1 MNHRKTLALSFVLAL
16 TAFAE
21 KYSGPKPPKP
31 DVPYLVHAD
40 NLVETEVLEAKEQ
53 KGKGKGKKD
62 TMAYIVAGANSTAKT
77 PLASPIFLIQSEN
90 VAADKL
96 QLYRLDVKDGHRE
109 VTARKGKLT
118 TQPVILNVTPLG
130 NDNLFR
136 IEVDQTLKPGEYALT
151 PEGSNQVFCFA
162 VF

>member
-1 MNHRKTLALSFVLAL
+1 MTFRKVILPLVLMA
-16 TAFAE
+16 AFCAQAE

-31 DVPYLVHAD
+31 DIPYLVHAD

-53 KGKGKGKKD
+53 KGKKD
-62 TMAYIVAGANSTAKT
+62 VVTYLIPGANSTAKT
-77 PLASPIFLIQSEN
+77 PLASPIFLIQADKI
-90 VAADKL
+90 AADKL
-96 QLYRLDVKDGHRE
+96 QLFQLNSKSGQRE
-109 VTARKGKLT
+109 VVFSRKGKQSA
-118 TQPVILNVTPLG
+118 QPIILNVNPLG
-130 NDNLFR
+130 SDNLFR